1 VRNVKSVNL
10 AGSGTGGSVREQ
22 AVQAKEAARRLR
34 SVSTMEKNAALL
46 AMADALEAQSDK
58 ILAANREDVEA
69 AKAKGTSKA
78 LIDRLTLNQ
87 QRLTAA
93 AEGLREVAALPDPVG
108 VTVSMAR
115 RPNGMEVGRVRVP
128 LGVVAIIY
136 EARPNV
142 TIDAAGLCLKA
153 GNAVILRGGSDAF
166 RSNRAIV
173 AAMCSALRETSL
185 PEESIQMV
193 EDTSR
198 SSAEELM
205 RMTGLVDVLIP
216 RGGRGLIQSVLENAA
231 VPVIE
236 TGEGNCH
243 IFVDEDADLQQAVDI
258 VVNAKCQRPGVCNAV
273 ETLLVHKAVAGEFL
287 PKAAAELKERGVALR
302 GCAES
307 RGIVPWLE
315 AADEADWETEYLDL
329 VLAIKI
335 VAGLDEAVEH
345 IERYGTGHSEAI
357 LTGSYTNARRFLEAV
372 DAAAVYVNAST
383 RFTDGQQF
391 GLGAEIGISTQKLHA
406 RGPMG
411 LEELTSTK
419 FVIYGSGQI
428 RS

>member
-1 VRNVKSVNL
+1 MS
-10 AGSGTGGSVREQ
+10 AGSVREQ
-22 AVQAKEAARRLR
+22 AQRAREAARRLR
-34 SVSTMEKNAALL
+34 NASTLEKNAALL
-46 AMADALEAQSDK
+46 AMADALEADVDK

-69 AKAKGTSKA
+69 AEAKGTSKA
-78 LIDRLTLNQ
+78 LIDRLTLN
-87 QRLTAA
+87 RERVAA
-93 AEGLREVAALPDPVG
+93 AANGLREVAALPDPVG

-166 RSNRAIV
+166 RSNKAIV
-173 AAMCSALRETSL
+173 DVMRGALQKTSL
-185 PEESIQMV
+185 PEQSIQMV

-198 SSAEELM
+198 ASAEELM
-205 RMTGLVDVLIP
+205 QLTGLVDVLIP
-216 RGGRGLIQSVLENAA
+216 RGGRGLIQSVVQNAK
-231 VPVIE
+231 VPVIQ

-243 IFVDEDADLQQAVDI
+243 IFVDEDADLEQAVNI

-273 ETLLVHKAVAGEFL
+273 ETLLVHRAVAEKFL
-287 PKAAAELKERGVALR
+287 PKVAEELRNRGVTIR
-302 GCAES
+302 GCSEA
-307 RGIVPWLE
+307 RAVVPWLE
-315 AADEADWETEYLDL
+315 AADESDWETEYLDL
-329 VLAIKI
+329 ILAVK
-335 VAGLDEAVEH
+335 VVGSLDEAVEH

-357 LTGSYTNARRFLEAV
+357 LTSNYNNARRFLEAV

-383 RFTDGQQF
+383 RFTDGGQF

-411 LEELTSTK
+411 LEELTTTK
-419 FVIYGSGQI
+419 YVIYGGGQI